1 MEPRHPLKLSMRM
14 TKSSDMK
21 RWLEQAG
28 FRNYCFVSYPH
39 QGGAQM
45 TEFAERMRYAIE
57 DELKTQITNPSVYLD
72 TTHIAPGAVWP
83 ESLRQNLCASVA
95 MVAILAPIYLEEEH
109 EWCGR
114 EWAAMDKLGQMR
126 LPDTSIKPIIPVF
139 FRKTE
144 LPAEAGARQPIDLS
158 RISLKGRRYY
168 STEEFRSAVLKI
180 VNQIFEI
187 AALIQQNDCRAE
199 VDSFEFPS
207 RSPFIQSP
215 VQPPPLRNH

>member
-1 MEPRHPLKLSMRM
+1 
-14 TKSSDMK
+14 MK

-39 QGGAQM
+39 QGGAHM
-45 TEFAERMRYAIE
+45 TDFAARMRREIE
-57 DELKTQITNPSVYLD
+57 DELKTQVTNPSVYLD
-72 TTHIAPGAVWP
+72 TTHIPPGDDWP
-83 ESLRQNLCASVA
+83 DNLRQNLCASVA

-126 LPDTSIKPIIPVF
+126 LPGTSIKPIIPVF

-158 RISLKGRRYY
+158 GISTKGSRHY
-168 STEEFRSAVLKI
+168 STPEFLAAIQKI
-180 VNQIFEI
+180 VHQILEI
-187 AALIQQNDCRAE
+187 ATLIRQNDVRAN
-199 VDSFEFPS
+199 VDSFELPR
-207 RSPFIQSP
+207 RSPFVQSP
-215 VQPPPLRNH
+215 EPPPPLRSH